1 MLFAQQA
8 VFFTKNVLEK
18 VKNESTGL
26 KIRMTYSDF
35 LGTQLMYKIKIS
47 ITKTLVCS
55 KRLQLI

>member
-35 LGTQLMYKIKIS
+35 LGTQLMYKIK
-47 ITKTLVCS
+47 
-55 KRLQLI
+55 

>member
-26 KIRMTYSDF
+26 KIRMTYSDL
-35 LGTQLMYKIKIS
+35 LGTQLN
-47 ITKTLVCS
+47 
-55 KRLQLI
+55 LQD